1 MLAAGWLRVGVGQ
14 PGVLVLRRLGLWRGR
29 GVAVATISIS
39 DTEPERPQRVP
50 LWGKWL
56 WIDRATAAVAIEG
69 EWLRGTAAA
78 GVPVPVRR

>member
-1 MLAAGWLRVGVGQ
+1 M
-14 PGVLVLRRLGLWRGR
+14 
-29 GVAVATISIS
+29 ISIS
-39 DTEPERPQRVP
+39 DTEPERRQRGVP

-56 WIDRATAAVAIEG
+56 WIDRATATVAIED

>member
-1 MLAAGWLRVGVGQ
+1 M
-14 PGVLVLRRLGLWRGR
+14 
-29 GVAVATISIS
+29 S
-39 DTEPERPQRVP
+39 DTEPERRQRGVP

-56 WIDRATAAVAIEG
+56 WIDRVTATVAIED